1 MIALCLTAPTL
12 ARAAGFRFI
21 EVPANAEGPALT
33 GAMWYPCAGPPRE
46 IDLGRK
52 TVRGVKDCPISGESL
67 PLIVLSHG
75 AGGSYEYLRD
85 TAEALADG
93 G

>member
-1 MIALCLTAPTL
+1 MRRSGPHGRDVVSLRWTA
-12 ARAAGFRFI
+12 ARDR
-21 EVPANAEGPALT
+21 
-33 GAMWYPCAGPPRE
+33 PRPQN
-46 IDLGRK
+46 
-52 TVRGVKDCPISGESL
+52 VRGVKDCPISGESL

>member
-1 MIALCLTAPTL
+1 LS
-12 ARAAGFRFI
+12 
-21 EVPANAEGPALT
+21 NN
-33 GAMWYPCAGPPRE
+33 
-46 IDLGRK
+46 
-52 TVRGVKDCPISGESL
+52 GESL